1 MFKIKIA
8 KKIKRVAVILAAAAL
23 LASST
28 ACSSHM
34 FDVKDI
40 FGVTRTMRMTI
51 LMSRTGLR
59 SSFMMSMLTA

>member
-40 FGVTRTMRMTI
+40 FGVTKDNADDYTDE
-51 LMSRTGLR
+51 
-59 SSFMMSMLTA
+59 

>member
-34 FDVKDI
+34 FDVIDI
-40 FGVTRTMRMTI
+40 FGVRKDNGDDYTDEQNR
-51 LMSRTGLR
+51 
-59 SSFMMSMLTA
+59 F